1 MLDNLMYSD
10 FEEIPEQCN
19 EGCGF
24 IPKEILTR
32 LLGSHVRGKQT
43 MAIQVRL
50 FAPKLGIFKGMLVE
64 KYGITKI
71 QLPPSMMKVGPSQS
85 CTVLETIVLL
95 VKSIFPSKTTAQV
108 SHVLNLN
115 WAEPSLKSFQ
125 PDQTLKLSTM
135 ITDLWQSQGVP
146 SALIQSY
153 KKSLTHM
160 KEVHH
165 SFLVGVADPTGSIPE
180 GYIFVPGMGV
190 KQCVLEN
197 LFVTRCPCM
206 VQEDGRL
213 LPVLNSKPMKM
224 NQADWNFLNSF
235 SFGVIIF
242 GNSCPGFQALPS
254 VVADGDLD
262 GDLYFVCW
270 HEAIVKS
277 VMPLPICLSM
287 SMSTN
292 EKHTNTIRHAD
303 WLAQAQDLAA
313 NLGTLSE
320 INFLVGKLYS
330 LSKKFAALSQ
340 DGAND
345 ASAMAF
351 GKAYQASLNLMK
363 HSGKIKLQMPLWDN
377 MPSQYHKYLVD

>member
-1 MLDNLMYSD
+1 MSSYGGAPGIKASKLSLYFVQCNTTSLQQELEGIRDFAGIPSHKVAVRLQLFQTPAMLKGSKDHDLLMLDNLMYSD

-190 KQCVLEN
+190 KQCALEN
-197 LFVTRCPCM
+197 LFVT
-206 VQEDGRL
+206 
-213 LPVLNSKPMKM
+213 
-224 NQADWNFLNSF
+224 
-235 SFGVIIF
+235 
-242 GNSCPGFQALPS
+242 
-254 VVADGDLD
+254 
-262 GDLYFVCW
+262 
-270 HEAIVKS
+270 
-277 VMPLPICLSM
+277 
-287 SMSTN
+287 
-292 EKHTNTIRHAD
+292 
-303 WLAQAQDLAA
+303 
-313 NLGTLSE
+313 
-320 INFLVGKLYS
+320 
-330 LSKKFAALSQ
+330 
-340 DGAND
+340 
-345 ASAMAF
+345 
-351 GKAYQASLNLMK
+351 
-363 HSGKIKLQMPLWDN
+363 
-377 MPSQYHKYLVD
+377 